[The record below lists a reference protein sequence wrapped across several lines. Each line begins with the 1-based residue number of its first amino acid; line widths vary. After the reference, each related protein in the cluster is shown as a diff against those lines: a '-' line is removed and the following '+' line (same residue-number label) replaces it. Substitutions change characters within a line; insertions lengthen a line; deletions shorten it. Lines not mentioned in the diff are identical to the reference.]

1 MEDVVSETIEPT
13 ESAPVETPVSAAP
26 EAPAAE
32 PAPVA
37 AEADVTSNDA
47 PSAAGAAGSM
57 PLRPRIPPP
66 GMRVKREADATTPD
80 AERKPRRP
88 RRGAPKGAPGAGDRK
103 RGPRKPRSQEFKG
116 DDNDIVTPKEPTD
129 EDKAKRKERVVAA
142 KDALSRSVD
151 VKGPHVAPARAA
163 IKEYLRNLNDPRQPN
178 DEKFTLL
185 IEAPFHAPPK
195 PRGQGGGG
203 GGGRR

>member
-1 MEDVVSETIEPT
+1 MSDTAASNEAVNDENIENASVENVSNP
-13 ESAPVETPVSAAP
+13 AAAETPAVSTPAD
-26 EAPAAE
+26 APA
-32 PAPVA
+32 P
-37 AEADVTSNDA
+37 
-47 PSAAGAAGSM
+47 GATPSM

-66 GMRVKREADATTPD
+66 GIRVKKEVDGAGAA
-80 AERKPRRP
+80 AEKPRRP
-88 RRGAPKGAPGAGDRK
+88 RRGPGNAKRAGRPGERE

-142 KDALSRSVD
+142 KDALARSVD
-151 VKGPHVAPARAA
+151 VKGPHVAPARTAL
-163 IKEYLRNLNDPRQPN
+163 KEYLRNLNDPRQPN
-178 DEKFTLL
+178 DDKFKLL

-195 PRGQGGGG
+195 PRSTGFGG

>member
-1 MEDVVSETIEPT
+1 MSETTEET
-13 ESAPVETPVSAAP
+13 ESAAVETPAAAPSEAPESVSAS
-26 EAPAAE
+26 
-32 PAPVA
+32 A
-37 AEADVTSNDA
+37 AEAVPAPA
-47 PSAAGAAGSM
+47 PSDAAAASAPAGSM

-66 GMRVKREADATTPD
+66 GVRVKREAETTESD

-88 RRGAPKGAPGAGDRK
+88 RRTPRNGAPAQGDRK

-163 IKEYLRNLNDPRQPN
+163 IKDYLRNLNDPRQPN

-203 GGGRR
+203 GGRR